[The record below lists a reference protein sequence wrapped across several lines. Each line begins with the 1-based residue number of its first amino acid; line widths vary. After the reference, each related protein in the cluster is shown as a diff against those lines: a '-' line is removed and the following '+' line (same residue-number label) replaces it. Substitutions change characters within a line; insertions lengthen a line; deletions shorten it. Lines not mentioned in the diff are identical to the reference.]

1 MRDWKWSP
9 AEKTIARKAFNLAFD
24 REIDALILEA
34 KKRTARI
41 GKASELWDLERWL
54 GERRTHLDRDYDYRY
69 SVLPF
74 VFARLLRDDRLSEED
89 LSGLDRQKL
98 DAIRLLAGL

>member
-1 MRDWKWSP
+1 MVSSGENDCPKSLH
-9 AEKTIARKAFNLAFD
+9 LAFD

-74 VFARLLRDDRLSEED
+74 VFARLLRDGRLSEED

-98 DAIRLLAGL
+98 DAIPLLAGL